1 MIINLEMK
9 KQPSEFQLSFR
20 DWVENKCQDK
30 FKMYRGSNSLRT
42 KGPNT
47 EYFSGPHFSVL
58 GLNTIQPEYGKI
70 RTRKNFVI
78 GHFSRSDYYK
88 LFTIN

>member
-30 FKMYRGSNSLRT
+30 FKMYQGSKSLRT
-42 KGPNT
+42 KCPNT

-58 GLNTIQPEYGKI
+58 GLNTIQPEYGK
-70 RTRKNFVI
+70 N
-78 GHFSRSDYYK
+78 SDQK
-88 LFTIN
+88 KLRIWTLFTQ